1 MMIQFSSFPVFF
13 SVVFVLTLI
22 VKHWK
27 KSHVQNLPPGP
38 MKLPLIGNLHQL
50 VKGSS
55 LPHVALERLAGK
67 YGPIMHL
74 QLGEGSAIVIS
85 SPEAAEEVLKK
96 HELVFAQRPNFFAND
111 VAGYGNLGLFFAPNG
126 SFWRQIRKICT
137 VELLGAGQV
146 RSFKSLR
153 EEEVRNLT
161 ESIASTAGSSINLTE
176 KILQTTNSIL
186 SRAAFGKKC
195 GDADDFLAILN
206 EGNELASG
214 FDMPDLFPSLKFVPF
229 VSRMKPT
236 LENLK
241 RRMDNVL
248 DNIINEHKAKKAIAN
263 NGYTRG
269 EDDIVDVL
277 LRLQD
282 DKRNLEFPITTTI
295 VKAIIMD
302 IFAAGTETTATT
314 IEWAMA
320 EILKNPAV
328 LEKAQAEVRRV
339 LKGKKNISEEDIHEL
354 HYLKLIVKETLR
366 LHPPGA
372 LMPRESKEACEVNG
386 YDVPAKTKAIIN
398 LWAIGRN
405 PKHWDDPNCFKPER
419 FHHSSIS
426 YIGTN
431 FEYLPFGAGR
441 RMCPGISFGVA
452 TIELQLALLLYHFDW
467 KLSDGIKPEELDM
480 TEAFGFTVKKK
491 HVLSVIAT
499 PASIS

>member
-27 KSHVQNLPPGP
+27 KSRVQKLPPGP

-50 VKGSS
+50 VRGSS

-176 KILQTTNSIL
+176 KILQTTNSIV

-195 GDADDFLAILN
+195 RDADDFLAILN

-241 RRMDNVL
+241 RRMDN
-248 DNIINEHKAKKAIAN
+248 
-263 NGYTRG
+263 
-269 EDDIVDVL
+269 
-277 LRLQD
+277 
-282 DKRNLEFPITTTI
+282 
-295 VKAIIMD
+295 D

-320 EILKNPAV
+320 EILKHPAV

-354 HYLKLIVKETLR
+354 HYLKQIVKETLR

-386 YDVPAKTKAIIN
+386 YDIPAKTKAIIN

-405 PKHWDDPNCFKPER
+405 PQHWDDPNCFKPER
-419 FHHSSIS
+419 FHHSSII

-452 TIELQLALLLYHFDW
+452 TIELQLAMLLYHFDW
-467 KLSDGIKPEELDM
+467 KLSDGIKPEQLDM

-491 HVLSVIAT
+491 HVLSVIAI